1 VITNSNFDP
10 IDIQKEKK
18 MSRKICILLSLVLVA
33 AFALSACGAKAT
45 PTAAPA
51 TAAPATAAPA
61 TAAPATAAPE
71 PVTINWYHI
80 TTAENQKA
88 VWQKLADEYMAAHPN
103 VTINITVMENEAFKT
118 KLATLM
124 QSGEPPDIFQ
134 SWGGGTMNAYADA
147 GLLKDITADL
157 DADGGAWRNTFSP
170 GALGVYAYKGLNY
183 GAPWDMGMVG
193 VWYNK
198 TLFAQA
204 GIANPPTTWT
214 ELIADVKALKAAG
227 ITPIATGAGDKW
239 PTAFIYEYL
248 ATRICGQAG
257 FVAAATRTGS
267 FTDPCFVEAGKKLVE
282 LVDLGAFQA
291 GFLGATWGDEA
302 TLMGNGKAAMDVMG
316 QWAPGAYNDNSP
328 DKKGIGDALGFFAFP
343 AVEGGAGGAADG
355 VGGGNGFAVGKNASP
370 EAIDFVKYLTRAE
383 SQQQCAAAGFCVPV
397 VKGGETGLTDP
408 LLKLVQQ
415 GAQAAQYF
423 QLYYDQYLPPAM
435 GSVVNDTVQAI
446 AAKALTPEQG
456 AQAIE
461 DSAKTEIK

>member
-1 VITNSNFDP
+1 
-10 IDIQKEKK
+10 
-18 MSRKICILLSLVLVA
+18 MSRKISILLSLMLVA
-33 AFALSACGAKAT
+33 AFALSACGQKAT
-45 PTAAPA
+45 PTVAPA

-61 TAAPATAAPE
+61 TAAPATVAPAQ
-71 PVTINWYHI
+71 PVTVTWYHI

-103 VTINITVMENEAFKT
+103 VTIEITVMENEAFKT
-118 KLATLM
+118 KLTTLM
-124 QSGEPPDIFQ
+124 QSGDPPDIFQ

-147 GLLKDITADL
+147 GLLQDITPAL

-170 GALGVYAYKGLNY
+170 GALGVYAYKGVSY
-183 GAPWDMGMVG
+183 GVPWDMGMVG

-257 FVAAATRTGS
+257 FVAAATRTGT

-282 LVDLGAFQA
+282 LVDLGAFQD

-355 VGGGNGFAVGKNASP
+355 VGGGNGFAIGKNASP
-370 EAIDFVKYLTRAE
+370 EAIDFVKYLTLAE
-383 SQQQCAAAGFCVPV
+383 SQKQCAAAGFCVPV
-397 VKGGETGLTDP
+397 VKGGEAGLTDP
-408 LLKLVQQ
+408 LLLAVQQ
-415 GAQAAQYF
+415 GAGAAQYF

-446 AAKALTPEQG
+446 AAKTLTPEQG